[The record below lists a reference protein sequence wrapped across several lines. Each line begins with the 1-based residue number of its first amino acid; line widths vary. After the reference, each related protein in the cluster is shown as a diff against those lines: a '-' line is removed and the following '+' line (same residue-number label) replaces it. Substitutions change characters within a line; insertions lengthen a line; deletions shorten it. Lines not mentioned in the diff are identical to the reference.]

1 MYYCILS
8 VPELARAMY
17 YVVPVFF
24 SLFPRLCLLRR
35 LGNVHV
41 GFTGPCERKKGA
53 PYMNAEGAGR
63 WLVLHLTLARTCRPL
78 AAGRSNAGEWHQIHS
93 SSSTPGRSTGGREEI
108 EP

>member
-24 SLFPRLCLLRR
+24 SFFPRLCLLRR

-41 GFTGPCERKKGA
+41 GFTGACERKKGA

-63 WLVLHLTLARTCRPL
+63 WLVLHLTLARTSKGRGAPSRL
-78 AAGRSNAGEWHQIHS
+78 AAVTPASGTK
-93 SSSTPGRSTGGREEI
+93 STRGAMRLL
-108 EP
+108 

>member
-24 SLFPRLCLLRR
+24 SFFPRLCLLRR

-41 GFTGPCERKKGA
+41 GFTGAVNGKGHA
-53 PYMNAEGAGR
+53 VHKCRGGR